1 MLYSTIKVA
10 SYKNPLCAA
19 FSAVLLLSMTS
30 CVSNTATVH
39 QNRVNAT
46 TANTS
51 DYCQSQDLEATHKNQ
66 NTQQRAMSCMLAQL
80 QHYQQKDKTAQQ
92 QYFAY
97 KAQAWLNYAIH
108 KDSMYSRSPA
118 GLEAA
123 KSAEVILQALKN
135 GSENDLVLIQDIS
148 ASSALMRP
156 DLWATLSALKDSGG
170 IISAP
175 REIAFSEVALIWAA
189 TDQCEHNSRQAGS
202 QFRMADRWLEQA
214 REAFV
219 NTHDS
224 KASVALEALIVRYY
238 EQYSPFDANDD
249 RCNGQVL
256 PTLDQI

>member
-10 SYKNPLCAA
+10 TYKNPICAA

-30 CVSNTATVH
+30 CVSTLQNSAHITAID
-39 QNRVNAT
+39 
-46 TANTS
+46 TS
-51 DYCQSQDLEATHKNQ
+51 DYCQSQDLEAKYKNQ
-66 NTQQRAMSCMLAQL
+66 NTQQRAMSCMLAEL
-80 QHYQQKDKTAQQ
+80 QNYQQKDKTAQQ

-108 KDSMYSRSPA
+108 KDSMNSRSPA

-123 KSAEVILQALKN
+123 QSAEAILQALKK
-135 GSENDLVLIQDIS
+135 GSENDLVLIQDIP

-170 IISAP
+170 IVSAP

-219 NTHDS
+219 NGHDA
-224 KASVALEALIVRYY
+224 KANVALEALVVHYY
-238 EQYSPFDANDD
+238 EQYSPFDTSGD

-256 PTLDQI
+256 PPLDQM